1 MLGRSVSYP
10 GKEVLAIAFCLLASA
25 FMSAAETGLTALG
38 AAKTRQ
44 LAESGRYA
52 FLKTWLQRPEQVLA
66 TLLLG
71 NTAANIG
78 ASALATAIFAR
89 YATHAVAIATGVMTF
104 LILFFSEISPKTFA
118 KAHTEWVVLSL
129 LPLVAGC
136 YYLLFPVAF
145 PLFRLTR
152 WVNGFLAGSRART
165 ITPSVTSEDID
176 YLINLGTQE
185 GVLDKVKEELL
196 NSVVEFGDIV
206 VKEVMAPRTQ
216 MLAIDRESSADE
228 ILDLVIQSQ
237 HSRIPVYSGTVD
249 NVVGILYTKAII
261 EDLRKGIQRST
272 FRLDKYL
279 RAPFFVPE
287 VMKISR
293 LLKEF
298 QRRQI
303 HIAIVVDEFGG
314 TSGLVTLED
323 VVEEIVGEIQDE
335 SDVAEGPVKTLGEG
349 VYLADG
355 SAPIRDLA
363 DLLGVEFPDTG
374 EFETLG
380 GFLVAHAGRV
390 PPAGSVLGWQGLI
403 FTVRV
408 ADERRVAKVEI
419 RRQAVSQPPAA
430 KTNARAAVRP
440 TL

>member
-1 MLGRSVSYP
+1 VSFTFP
-10 GKEVLAIAFCLLASA
+10 GKEVLAIAGCLLASA
-25 FMSAAETGLTALG
+25 FFSAAETGLTALG

-44 LAESGRYA
+44 LAESGRHG

-66 TLLLG
+66 ALLLG

-78 ASALATAIFAR
+78 ASALATAIIFR
-89 YATHAVAIATGVMTF
+89 YAVHAVAIATGLMTF
-104 LILFFSEISPKTFA
+104 LILFFSEITPKTFA
-118 KAHTEWVVLSL
+118 KAHAEWVGVTT
-129 LPLVAGC
+129 LPLVAFF
-136 YYLLFPVAF
+136 YYLLWPVAY
-145 PLFRLTR
+145 PLFHVTR
-152 WVNGFLAGSRART
+152 WVNRTLAGSRANT
-165 ITPSVTSEDID
+165 LTPSVTSEDID

-206 VKEVMAPRTQ
+206 VKEVMVPRTQ
-216 MLAIDRESSADE
+216 MLALDRASNPDE
-228 ILDLVIQSQ
+228 LLDMVIQSQ

-249 NVVGILYTKAII
+249 NVVGVLYAKAII
-261 EDLRKGIQRST
+261 EDLRKGIDRNT

-335 SDVAEGPVKTLGEG
+335 SDVAEGPVKTIGEG

-355 SAPIRDLA
+355 SAPIRDLTE
-363 DLLGVEFPDTG
+363 LLGVDFPDTG
-374 EFETLG
+374 EYETLG

-390 PPAGSVLGWQGLI
+390 PPAGSVLAWKGLT

-419 RRQAVSQPPAA
+419 RRQQPPRSSSAPDSRSGDPRTAA
-430 KTNARAAVRP
+430 RSA
-440 TL
+440 

>member
-1 MLGRSVSYP
+1 V
-10 GKEVLAIAFCLLASA
+10 
-25 FMSAAETGLTALG
+25 
-38 AAKTRQ
+38 
-44 LAESGRYA
+44 
-52 FLKTWLQRPEQVLA
+52 
-66 TLLLG
+66 
-71 NTAANIG
+71 
-78 ASALATAIFAR
+78 
-89 YATHAVAIATGVMTF
+89 GVT
-104 LILFFSEISPKTFA
+104 T
-118 KAHTEWVVLSL
+118 
-129 LPLVAGC
+129 LPLVAFF
-136 YYLLFPVAF
+136 YYLLWPVAY
-145 PLFRLTR
+145 PLYHATR
-152 WVNGFLAGSRART
+152 WVNRTLAGKRART
-165 ITPSVTSEDID
+165 LTPAVTSEDID

-206 VKEVMAPRTQ
+206 VKEVMVPRTQ
-216 MLAIDRESSADE
+216 MLSLDRESNPDE
-228 ILDLVIQSQ
+228 LLDLVIQSQ

-249 NVVGILYTKAII
+249 NVVGILYDKAII
-261 EDLRKGIQRST
+261 EDLRKGIDRNT

-279 RAPFFVPE
+279 RAPYFVPE

-298 QRRQI
+298 QRRKI

-335 SDVAEGPVKTLGEG
+335 SDVADGPVKTIGDG

-355 SAPIRDLA
+355 AAPIRDLSE
-363 DLLGVEFPDTG
+363 LIGEEFPDTG
-374 EFETLG
+374 EYETLG

-390 PPAGSVLGWQGLI
+390 PPAGSVLAWHGLT

-419 RRQAVSQPPAA
+419 RRQQPPRASA
-430 KTNARAAVRP
+430 PGGPADGIRRPVARSA
-440 TL
+440 

>member
-1 MLGRSVSYP
+1 VSIAYP
-10 GKEVLAIAFCLLASA
+10 GKEVLAIVGCLLASA
-25 FMSAAETGLTALG
+25 FFSASETGLTALG

-44 LAESGRYA
+44 LAESGRHG

-66 TLLLG
+66 ALLLG
-71 NTAANIG
+71 NTTANIG
-78 ASALATAIFAR
+78 AAALATSIIAR
-89 YATHAVAIATGVMTF
+89 YDVHAVAIATTLMTF
-104 LILFFSEISPKTFA
+104 FILFFSEITPKTFA
-118 KAHTEWVVLSL
+118 KAYTEWVAVTA
-129 LPLVAGC
+129 LPLIALV
-136 YYLLFPVAF
+136 YYLLWPVAF
-145 PLFRLTR
+145 PLFHVTR
-152 WVNGFLAGSRART
+152 WVNGLFAGKRALVL
-165 ITPSVTSEDID
+165 TPSVTSEDID

-206 VKEVMAPRTQ
+206 VKEVMIPRTK
-216 MLAIDRESSADE
+216 MLTIDRESNPDE
-228 ILDLVIQSQ
+228 LLDMIIQSQ
-237 HSRIPVYSGTVD
+237 HSRIPAYSGTVD
-249 NVVGILYTKAII
+249 HIVGVLYAKAIV
-261 EDLRKGIQRST
+261 EDLRKGIDRNT

-279 RAPFFVPE
+279 RAPYFVPE

-323 VVEEIVGEIQDE
+323 VVEELVGEIQDE
-335 SDVAEGPVKTLGEG
+335 SDVADGPVKSIGDG

-355 SAPIRDLA
+355 AAPIRDLA
-363 DLLGVEFPDTG
+363 ELIGEEFPDTG
-374 EFETLG
+374 EYETLG

-390 PPAGSVLGWQGLI
+390 PPAGSVLAWKGFT

-419 RRQAVSQPPAA
+419 RRQKPPRSSAP
-430 KTNARAAVRP
+430 NDREGGGRLPVARSA
-440 TL
+440 

>member
-1 MLGRSVSYP
+1 VSFTFP
-10 GKEVLAIAFCLLASA
+10 GKEMLAIVGCLLASA
-25 FMSAAETGLTALG
+25 FFSAAETGLTALG

-44 LAESGRYA
+44 LAESGRHG

-66 TLLLG
+66 ALLLG

-78 ASALATAIFAR
+78 ASVLFAAIISP
-89 YATHAVAIATGVMTF
+89 YAEHAVAIATGVMTF
-104 LILFFSEISPKTFA
+104 FILFFSEITPKTFA
-118 KAHTEWVVLSL
+118 KAHTEWVALSL
-129 LPLVAGC
+129 LPLVAGF
-136 YYLLFPVAF
+136 YYLLWPVAY
-145 PLFRLTR
+145 PLFHATR
-152 WVNGFLAGSRART
+152 WVNRRLAGSRANNV
-165 ITPSVTSEDID
+165 TPSVTSEDID

-206 VKEVMAPRTQ
+206 VKEVMIPRTK
-216 MLAIDRESSADE
+216 MLALDRESNPDE
-228 ILDLVIQSQ
+228 LLDMIIQSQ

-249 NVVGILYTKAII
+249 NVVGILYAKSII
-261 EDLRKGIQRST
+261 EDLRKGIDRTT

-298 QRRQI
+298 QRRQV

-335 SDVAEGPVKTLGEG
+335 SDVADGPVKTIGEG
-349 VYLADG
+349 IYLADG
-355 SAPIRDLA
+355 AASIRDLA
-363 DLLGVEFPDTG
+363 ELIGVEFPDTT
-374 EFETLG
+374 EYETLG

-390 PPAGSVLGWQGLI
+390 PPAGSVLTWKALT

-419 RRQAVSQPPAA
+419 RRQQPP
-430 KTNARAAVRP
+430 RAAEGGRRP
-440 TL
+440 VARSA